1 MANIVQ
7 RALTSLVTSPGNPGE
22 RRSMGFPF
30 LPFNPLKGEFGAVI
44 STNAA
49 LTLPAYYNAVDQIT
63 NDIAKLPKHVYKKNG
78 TNREKLSQHPI
89 SYLINREPNK
99 LMTAFIFHK
108 MMAQAAINRGNG
120 IAIINRGQNT
130 AIIQSL
136 EFVHPDDIKDIK
148 LVSNELYYF
157 IKEKVYTSDEV
168 IHITG
173 YTDNGLVGVSVIK
186 YAANVLGISL
196 AAQKFSQETFE
207 NRGVGYAVIE
217 ADGDIPKE
225 KKAEIENAVNSKLQG
240 DGKIK
245 SVMLDDGHKY
255 KAIQI
260 NNQEAQ
266 LVEQGKLSIADICRF
281 LNISLHKVK
290 MLDNANYNALN
301 MLNIEHASDS
311 IQPWSIKFSQEYD
324 KKLFTDNEKIDHY
337 IKMNDNILL
346 RADLQTK
353 GEWYSKAVQAGIY
366 TRNEIRAME
375 ELNEIDGLSEPLTPV
390 NTQTQ
395 AQIKNNLE
403 NE

>member
-1 MANIVQ
+1 MANIVH
-7 RALTSLVTSPGNPGE
+7 RALTSLNKPSGNPGE
-22 RRSMGFPF
+22 SRSLGFPF
-30 LPFNPLKGEFGAVI
+30 WPFNPLKGNFGAALGH
-44 STNAA
+44 NAA
-49 LTLPAYYNAVDQIT
+49 LTLPAYYNAVEQIT
-63 NDIAKLPKHVYKKNG
+63 NDIAKLPKAVYKKTG
-78 TNREKLSQHPI
+78 TNREKLGQHPVT
-89 SYLINREPNK
+89 YLINRAPNK
-99 LMTAFIFHK
+99 LMTAFTFHK

-120 IAIINRGQNT
+120 IALINRNPNT
-130 AIIQSL
+130 AAVTSL
-136 EFVHPDDIKDIK
+136 EFIHPDDVRDIK
-148 LVSNELYYF
+148 LISGELYYF
-157 IKEKVYTSDEV
+157 IKDSVYTSDEV
-168 IHITG
+168 IHNTG
-173 YTDNGLVGVSVIK
+173 YSDNGLVGVSVIK

-217 ADGDIPKE
+217 ADGDISAT
-225 KKAEIENAVNSKLQG
+225 KKQEIENAVNSKLQG

-281 LNISLHKVK
+281 LNISPHKVK
-290 MLDNANYNALN
+290 VLDDANYNALY

-311 IQPWSIKFSQEYD
+311 IQPWAIKFSQEYGR
-324 KKLFTDNEKIDHY
+324 KLFTDNEKKDHY
-337 IKMNDNILL
+337 VKMNDNILL
-346 RADLQTK
+346 RADLKTK

-375 ELNEIDGLSEPLTPV
+375 ELNALDGLDEPLTPV
-390 NTQTQ
+390 NTQIP
-395 AQIKNNLE
+395 AQIQNNLD